1 VGWALLGCYLLHAGG
16 GKEREE
22 KGLGPDS
29 ARREKKEERNPFPF
43 CIFYFQ
49 NFAQFEF
56 TQEFKTSLNLIND
69 VHGTSITLGETPCTL
84 FLEIVSSQNRIR
96 IRHF

>member
-22 KGLGPDS
+22 KGFGPDS

-43 CIFYFQ
+43 CIFFL
-49 NFAQFEF
+49 FSV
-56 TQEFKTSLNLIND
+56 FKTLHSLNLLRSLKPAYN
-69 VHGTSITLGETPCTL
+69 L
-84 FLEIVSSQNRIR
+84 
-96 IRHF
+96 